1 MAENERDIL
10 IAQLS
15 DSEKVAERRQ
25 AAKRLGELR
34 DPAAIDALV
43 NTYLDE
49 NEDESVRRAAEQALR
64 IFRRMQ
70 QARDAESAPPPE
82 PPDQTSARL
91 RKPLAISLGAL
102 VALNVLM
109 IVIRA
114 LSGGPPIG
122 LIAAQ
127 PTPVLATSRAA
138 LIIEAQNYLSALNDE
153 VAAFRQPLL
162 DFQANV
168 DSLQRL
174 PRCIELTMSQLA
186 PRTLLSE
193 DARTQPDLVS
203 IFEALNTALE
213 KFRALRAKYIELCGQ
228 QNFEAL
234 RQRLQPEGGAAGLVA
249 QLDALL
255 NGEISAARLAL
266 EAARLVTVTPV
277 TPTATAISP
286 APATLTPI
294 SATSEASAP
303 ISSTP
308 LAPIGG
314 APTAAAEA
322 PFGLPAVT
330 AIPFAALPI
339 ADINYQG
346 VRLAERTRFRYRL
359 AVDYEVITPQ
369 RNVLRGALA
378 LRVTAENGATPIGRY
393 EISLRDAPEVSAFRD
408 WLPDPFY
415 RQGNAFYTALNGIFY
430 HIGAGLPPQT
440 LCAAQLL
447 GPANIGALATL
458 NVDALIARI
467 APPEALTV
475 WREAPPADGKPQ
487 YRAEFSAQ
495 DAEGVQ
501 INLSATLVIALD
513 GSVEQL
519 TIRETRQAPAGYAK
533 PLIRERR
540 LSYTL
545 QAADAA
551 LNMAEIAQ
559 LLEQP
564 CRAATP
570 GAP

>member
-25 AAKRLGELR
+25 AARRLGELR

-70 QARDAESAPPPE
+70 QERDAESAPSPS
-82 PPDQTSARL
+82 PDQATARL
-91 RKPLAISLGAL
+91 RKPLAISLGVL

-109 IVIRA
+109 VVIRA
-114 LSGGPPIG
+114 LSGAPPIG
-122 LIAAQ
+122 LIAVQ
-127 PTPVLATSRAA
+127 PTPVLATSRVA

-162 DFQANV
+162 DFQVNV

-186 PRTLLSE
+186 PRTLLAE

-203 IFEALNTALE
+203 IFETLNAALE
-213 KFRALRAKYIELCGQ
+213 KFRALRAKYIELCKLTD
-228 QNFEAL
+228 FSAL
-234 RQRLQPEGGAAGLVA
+234 SQRLQPEGGAAGLVA

-266 EAARLVTVTPV
+266 ETARLATATPVALAPTPTTATLPQDTPTLSRVTPEATSPLV
-277 TPTATAISP
+277 TAELPLITPTQIILLPTEPPIAAIS
-286 APATLTPI
+286 
-294 SATSEASAP
+294 
-303 ISSTP
+303 
-308 LAPIGG
+308 
-314 APTAAAEA
+314 
-322 PFGLPAVT
+322 
-330 AIPFAALPI
+330 
-339 ADINYQG
+339 YQG

-359 AVDYEVITPQ
+359 AVDYEAITPQ
-369 RNVLRGALA
+369 GQVLRGALT
-378 LRVTAENGATPIGRY
+378 LRVTAENSATPVGRY
-393 EISLRDAPEVSAFRD
+393 EIGLLDAPEVSAFRD

-430 HIGAGLPPQT
+430 HTGAGMPSQT
-440 LCAAQLL
+440 LCAAELFS
-447 GPANIGALATL
+447 PANIGALATL
-458 NVDALIARI
+458 NVDAMIARV
-467 APPEALTV
+467 APLNALTV
-475 WREAPPADGKPQ
+475 WRQISAPNGKPQ
-487 YRAEFSAQ
+487 YRAEFAAQ

-501 INLSATLVIALD
+501 INLTATLVIALD

-519 TIRETRQAPAGYAK
+519 TIRETRRAPVGYAK

-551 LNMAEIAQ
+551 LNIAEVAQ
-559 LLEQP
+559 FLEQS
-564 CRAATP
+564 CRAVTP
-570 GAP
+570 RSP